1 MSTRKPPSK
10 RAKPAPARTTSATSR
25 PRRKPGPAASTIPAT
40 FPGFRIRGEVDGQWR
55 TGIEEVSLDEL
66 APGEVVIRGEWSSL
80 NYKDALAG
88 SGQGR
93 ILRKLPLIGGID
105 VAGTVVRSDS
115 DAFSPGDEVL
125 VTGCGQSETR
135 DGGYAS
141 YVRAETGSV
150 VRLLRGLS
158 LREAMILGTAG
169 FTAAL
174 ALLRMERL
182 GQHPEMGPIVVT
194 GASGG
199 VGSIAINLLA
209 QAGYEVHAIT
219 GKLDHLDFL
228 TQLGARQVISREK
241 LYWGQRPL
249 ETARWAGALDGVGG
263 EMLEG
268 LTRVIGPGGNIASYG
283 MVGGRELH
291 TTVMPFI
298 LRGVSLV
305 GVSASNASHADRE
318 MVWEKLAGPWRP
330 LQLDA
335 ICTREIGL
343 LDLPEA
349 FETLLAGQAVGRTIV
364 RL

>member
-10 RAKPAPARTTSATSR
+10 RAKSSPARTATATAARR
-25 PRRKPGPAASTIPAT
+25 PTPGAAASTIPAS
-40 FPGFRIRGEVDGQWR
+40 FPAFRILGEADGEWR
-55 TGIEEVSLDEL
+55 AGIEDVSLDAL
-66 APGEVVIRGEWSSL
+66 SPGEVVIRGEWSSV

-105 VAGTVVRSDS
+105 VAGTVVHSDS

-135 DGGYAS
+135 DGGYAGH
-141 YVRAETGSV
+141 VRAETGSV
-150 VRLLRGLS
+150 VRLPRGLS
-158 LREAMILGTAG
+158 LRDAMILGTAG

-174 ALLRMERL
+174 ALLRMQRL

-199 VGSIAINLLA
+199 VGSIAINVLT

-268 LTRVIGPGGNIASYG
+268 LTRVIGPGGNIATYG
-283 MVGGRELH
+283 MAGGHELH

-298 LRGVSLV
+298 LRGVSLI
-305 GVSASNASHADRE
+305 GISASNASRADRE
-318 MVWEKLAGPWRP
+318 TVWEKLAGPWRP
-330 LQLDA
+330 PQLET
-335 ICTREIGL
+335 ICTREIS
-343 LDLPEA
+343 LPELPHA

>member
-10 RAKPAPARTTSATSR
+10 RAKSSPARATGDSAGW
-25 PRRKPGPAASTIPAT
+25 RRTPGSAAAIPAT
-40 FPGFRIRGEVDGQWR
+40 FRAFRIRGESDGQWR
-55 TGIEEVSLDEL
+55 AGIEDVSLDAL
-66 APGEVVIRGEWSSL
+66 SPGEVVIRAEWSSV

-115 DAFSPGDEVL
+115 DAFTPGDEVL
-125 VTGCGQSETR
+125 VTGCGQSEMR
-135 DGGYAS
+135 DGGYAA
-141 YVRAETGSV
+141 YVRAETDSV
-150 VRLLRGLS
+150 VRLPPGLS
-158 LREAMILGTAG
+158 LRDAMILGTAG

-174 ALLRMERL
+174 ALLRMQRL

-199 VGSIAINLLA
+199 VGSLAINLLT

-249 ETARWAGALDGVGG
+249 ETARWAGAFDGVGG
-263 EMLEG
+263 EMLDG

-283 MVGGRELH
+283 MAGGRELH

-298 LRGVSLV
+298 LRGVSLI
-305 GVSASNASHADRE
+305 GISASSASRADRE
-318 MVWEKLAGPWRP
+318 TVWEKLAGPWRP
-330 LQLDA
+330 LQLES
-335 ICTREIGL
+335 ICTREIS
-343 LDLPEA
+343 LPELPAA
-349 FETLLAGQAVGRTIV
+349 FQTLLVGEAVGRTIV